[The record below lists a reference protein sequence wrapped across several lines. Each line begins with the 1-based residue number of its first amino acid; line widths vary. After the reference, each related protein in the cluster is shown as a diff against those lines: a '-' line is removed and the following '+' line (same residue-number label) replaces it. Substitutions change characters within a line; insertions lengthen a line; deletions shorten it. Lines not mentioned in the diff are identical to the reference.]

1 MSKVGQW
8 KSASAAGALLEIL
21 RYPRSEIS
29 SPEGFALPR
38 LPERPFRAL
47 LRGRLPEF
55 PWLWSQATTV
65 PWVCGAGG
73 MRLPLPRLWRHP
85 FHGSPERKPCGIP
98 VAVVCDHGAVVSTGF
113 PSPDAGWVP
122 AAPATWASGACHL
135 LSQSNGGAAVGRTKR
150 GITSFTCV
158 RAAESVRR
166 PGLARSSGDGRAHPL
181 GNASYFRFGVNLLGI
196 PPSGPRPPDRF
207 SRPLWRCP
215 RHGARP

>member
-1 MSKVGQW
+1 M
-8 KSASAAGALLEIL
+8 
-21 RYPRSEIS
+21 S

-47 LRGRLPEF
+47 PSGRLPEF
-55 PWLWSQATTV
+55 PWLCSQATTV

-85 FHGSPERKPCGIP
+85 FHGSPERKASGIP

-135 LSQSNGGAAVGRTKR
+135 LSRSNGGATVGRTKR
-150 GITSFTCV
+150 GITSFTFV

-166 PGLARSSGDGRAHPL
+166 PGLAHSSGEVSAQSSPGLA
-181 GNASYFRFGVNLLGI
+181 
-196 PPSGPRPPDRF
+196 
-207 SRPLWRCP
+207 
-215 RHGARP
+215 